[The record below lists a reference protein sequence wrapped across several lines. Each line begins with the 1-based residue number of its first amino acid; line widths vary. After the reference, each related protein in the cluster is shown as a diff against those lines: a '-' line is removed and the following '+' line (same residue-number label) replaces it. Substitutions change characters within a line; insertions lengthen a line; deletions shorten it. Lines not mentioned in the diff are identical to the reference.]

1 MLSLP
6 HTFLLLAFSA
16 LGASA
21 ASSSHSAT
29 KSSASGV
36 PSSSNR
42 IGTPSNSAALPSL
55 SAVSPCVNNCLAVA
69 AGADG
74 CQSLA
79 AVDCFCPN
87 PANYTSAF
95 LGCLTGCPSEV
106 ASAEALVQKFC
117 AAAAT
122 PTSLSFASFT
132 PSSSASAASS
142 SFISGSSV
150 TAPPS
155 SSVPTTSASSSANAA
170 LALVREGA
178 PLLLPLGV
186 GVAGMFLGRRP
197 RIQGEE
203 DGRSA

>member
-6 HTFLLLAFSA
+6 HTLLLLAFSA

-29 KSSASGV
+29 KSSSAVAASGV
-36 PSSSNR
+36 STSGQLR
-42 IGTPSNSAALPSL
+42 ALPSL

-95 LGCLTGCPSEV
+95 LGCLTSCPSEV

-132 PSSSASAASS
+132 PSSSASASS
-142 SFISGSSV
+142 SGSVSG
-150 TAPPS
+150 
-155 SSVPTTSASSSANAA
+155 SSSANAA
-170 LALVREGA
+170 LALVRVGKRYRWVPLAVSGGGA
-178 PLLLPLGV
+178 PRIHVCKG
-186 GVAGMFLGRRP
+186 GRT
-197 RIQGEE
+197 
-203 DGRSA
+203 